1 MNQGKK
7 CTTISKIAA
16 VIILSMFA
24 VGCTTIARWMKV
36 PSQEYVDE
44 RFSQLEGQ
52 FGEVTSETGQIRQ
65 EINQVQEEVGQIRGS
80 VDEVSATADKLEEL
94 LVSFQETMRTTD
106 ELSRLAGVLE
116 ERLNDLPK
124 ETIRQLVD
132 ILQAYLGTN

>member
-7 CTTISKIAA
+7 YTIICRLVA
-16 VIILSMFA
+16 VAILSMFA
-24 VGCTTIARWMKV
+24 VGCTTMARWMKV

-44 RFSQLEGQ
+44 RFSQFEGQ
-52 FGEVTSETGQIRQ
+52 FGEMTSETGEIRQ

-80 VDEVSATADKLEEL
+80 IDEFSATADKLEEL
-94 LVSFQETMRTTD
+94 LVSFQETMQTTE

-132 ILQAYLGTN
+132 VLQTYLGTN